1 MSLPQVSNQVA
12 VPQNFHRGITIGSIT
27 NAIAAA
33 GVKNG
38 VTYKTKTKRAIRMK
52 MVALMIRPDIES
64 FNELSDNELQGMMV
78 ACTAGVDQIAQW
90 LDGQDFECQT
100 ITTTRGEY
108 EEEWGPSDW

>member
-52 MVALMIRPDIES
+52 MVALMIRPIES

-90 LDGQDFECQT
+90 LDGQEFECQT